1 MRALILTL
9 PLAFTSCSFTKFA
22 FTRCDMNQECRDA
35 FGWGYVC
42 AEELCQEVDPIPRC
56 GRTYP
61 EDLFDD
67 VEGYRDRVVYG
78 VQFDQSQFAT
88 ESRAAEFAIEEVMK
102 ASGLGGKGFAAVVC
116 TNEESSLLDGLA
128 QDQANVMVSEYLAN
142 QVGVSAIIG
151 PATSDRVE
159 DAFQA
164 VKRFGTLV
172 MSPTATSPSL
182 TPLDGSVSTT
192 AEPGLLWRTS
202 PPDDLQG
209 AELAALM
216 EADGMDTV
224 AFIVEEG
231 NYGTA
236 LGAIGQSAFE
246 DGGGEATLVPYESG
260 SAASLQ
266 EKIGI
271 VEDMDVDGVAF
282 ISSDR
287 EDTQEF
293 LQFVSTS
300 AADASYTCSSADRCP
315 FSDDGATIYLAD
327 GGKDL
332 GIFESVSGIERV
344 LDRIHGTA
352 PAHELGS
359 VYNVFADSFDA
370 KWGAGTADSTPFTS
384 YAYDAAW
391 LVIYGSAW
399 AHYNEAAIDGLGIAR
414 GLRRI
419 SEKRDGTTQVD
430 VGRSSWNSVR
440 AEFEAAQPIDVQGA
454 SGALDYDPNTGE
466 TSAPIEYWCV
476 TSLAGEDLTFA
487 VVNHP
492 SEGVSRCEI

>member
-1 MRALILTL
+1 MRAWMMTL

-22 FTRCDMNQECRDA
+22 FTQCDMNQECRDA

-42 AEELCQEVDPIPRC
+42 AEDLCQEVAPNPRC

-61 EDLFDD
+61 DDLLQD
-67 VEGYRDRVVYG
+67 VEGYRDRVVFG
-78 VQFDQSQFAT
+78 VQFDQSQFET

-102 ASGLGGKGFAAVVC
+102 ASGLGEKGFAAVVC
-116 TNEESSLLDGLA
+116 TNEESSLLDGLS
-128 QDQANVMVSEYLAN
+128 QDQANVLVSEYLAD

-172 MSPTATSPSL
+172 MSPTATSPAL
-182 TPLDGSVSTT
+182 TPLDGSVSTS
-192 AEPGLLWRTS
+192 ADPGLLWRTS

-216 EADGMDTV
+216 GADGMDIV

-246 DGGGEATLVPYESG
+246 DAGGEATLVPYESG
-260 SAASLQ
+260 SVASLQ
-266 EKIGI
+266 DKIAL

-287 EDTQEF
+287 GDTEEF

-300 AADASYTCSSADRCP
+300 AADPSYTCASTDRCP
-315 FSDDGATIYLAD
+315 FSDGGATIYFAD

-332 GIFESVSGIERV
+332 SIFESVAGIERV

-370 KWGAGTADSTPFTS
+370 KWGSGTADSTPFTP

-419 SEKRDGTTQVD
+419 SEKRQGTTQVD
-430 VGRSSWNSVR
+430 VGRSAWNSVR

-454 SGALDYDPNTGE
+454 SGSLDYDPSSGE

-476 TSLAGEDLTFA
+476 TALSGAGLDFGT
-487 VVNHP
+487 VSHP
-492 SEGVSRCEI
+492 SEGVSRCET

>member
-56 GRTYP
+56 ERTYP
-61 EDLFDD
+61 EDLLDN

-116 TNEESSLLDGLA
+116 TNEESSLFDGLA

-159 DAFQA
+159 ASFEA

-224 AFIVEEG
+224 AFILEEG

-236 LGAIGQSAFE
+236 LGAIGQAAFE

-260 SAASLQ
+260 STASLQ
-266 EKIGI
+266 DKIGM
-271 VEDMDVDGVAF
+271 VENMDVDGVAF

-293 LQFVSTS
+293 LQFVATS
-300 AADASYTCSSADRCP
+300 ASDASYTCDSADRCP

-370 KWGAGTADSTPFTS
+370 RWGAGTADSTPFTS

-399 AHYNEAAIDGLGIAR
+399 AHYNEAAIDGIGIAR

>member
-1 MRALILTL
+1 MRVLMMMV

-22 FTRCDMNQECRDA
+22 FTKCDMNQECRDA

-42 AEELCQEVDPIPRC
+42 AEDLCQEVSPNVRC

-61 EDLFDD
+61 GDLLQD
-67 VEGYRDRVVYG
+67 VEGYRDRIVYG
-78 VQFDQSQFAT
+78 VQFDQSQFAI

-102 ASGLGGKGFAAVVC
+102 ASGLGEKGFAAVVC
-116 TNEESSLLDGLA
+116 TNEESSLLDGLS

-142 QVGVSAIIG
+142 EVGVAAIIG

-159 DAFQA
+159 DTYNA
-164 VKRFGTLV
+164 VERYGTLV
-172 MSPTATSPSL
+172 MSPTATSPAL
-182 TPLDGSVSTT
+182 TPLDGSVSTS
-192 AEPGLLWRTS
+192 AQPGLLWRTS

-216 EADGMDTV
+216 GADGMDTV

-231 NYGTA
+231 NYGTD
-236 LGAIGQSAFE
+236 LGAIGQTAFE
-246 DGGGEATLVPYESG
+246 DAGGEATLRPYESG
-260 SAASLQ
+260 SIASLQ
-266 EKIGI
+266 DKIAM

-287 EDTQEF
+287 EDTELF
-293 LQFVSTS
+293 LQFVASS
-300 AADASYTCSSADRCP
+300 AADDSYTCASVDRCP
-315 FSDDGATIYLAD
+315 FSDGGATIYFAD

-332 GIFESVSGIERV
+332 GIFEAVTGIERI

-370 KWGAGTADSTPFTS
+370 EWGSGTADSTPFTS

-399 AHYNEAAIDGLGIAR
+399 AHYNEAAIDGLGVAR

-419 SEKRDGTTQVD
+419 SEKRSGTTQVD
-430 VGRSSWNSVR
+430 VGRSAWNSVR

-454 SGALDYDPNTGE
+454 SGTLDYDPNTGE

-476 TSLAGEDLTFA
+476 TTLGGDGLSFA
-487 VVNHP
+487 TVNHP
-492 SEGVSRCEI
+492 GEGVSRCEL

>member
-61 EDLFDD
+61 EDLLDN

-116 TNEESSLLDGLA
+116 TNEESSLLDGLV

-159 DAFQA
+159 ASFEA

-224 AFIVEEG
+224 AFILEEG

-236 LGAIGQSAFE
+236 LGAIGQAAFE

-260 SAASLQ
+260 STASLQ
-266 EKIGI
+266 DKIGM
-271 VEDMDVDGVAF
+271 VENMDVDGVAF

-300 AADASYTCSSADRCP
+300 ASDASYTCDAADRCP

-370 KWGAGTADSTPFTS
+370 RWGAGTADSTPFTS

>member
-1 MRALILTL
+1 MRVWMLSL
-9 PLAFTSCSFTKFA
+9 PLVFTSCSFTKFA
-22 FTRCDMNQECRDA
+22 FTRCDLNKECRDA

-42 AEELCQEVDPIPRC
+42 AEQLCQEVDPIPRC

-61 EDLFDD
+61 EGLLDD
-67 VEGYRDRVVYG
+67 VEGNRDLVVYG
-78 VQFDQSQFAT
+78 VQFDQSQFAV
-88 ESRAAEFAIEEVMK
+88 ESQAAEFAIEEVMR
-102 ASGLGGKGFAAVVC
+102 ASKLGDQGFAAVVC
-116 TNEESSLLDGLA
+116 TNEESSMLDGLS
-128 QDQANVMVSEYLAN
+128 QDEANVMVSEYLAN
-142 QVGVSAIIG
+142 QVGVAAIIG
-151 PATSDRVE
+151 PATSDRVQ
-159 DAFQA
+159 DAFVA
-164 VKRFGTLV
+164 VERFGTLV
-172 MSPTATSPSL
+172 MSPTATSPAL

-216 EADGMDTV
+216 DADGTDTV
-224 AFIVEEG
+224 AFIFEEG

-236 LGAIGQSAFE
+236 LATIGQTAFE
-246 DGGGEATLVPYESG
+246 DAGGEAKLVPYESG

-266 EKIGI
+266 EKIAVVG
-271 VEDMDVDGVAF
+271 DMDVDGVAF

-287 EDTQEF
+287 GDTEEF
-293 LQFVSTS
+293 LQFVATS
-300 AADASYTCSSADRCP
+300 AADETYSCESVDRCP
-315 FSDDGATIYLAD
+315 FSEDGAMIYLTD

-332 GIFESVSGIERV
+332 SIFASVSGIERV
-344 LDRIHGTA
+344 LDRIRGTA

-359 VYNVFADSFDA
+359 VYNVFADSFDS
-370 KWGAGTADSTPFTS
+370 KWGADTADSTPFTS

-399 AHYNEAAIDGLGIAR
+399 AHYNEASIDGLGIAR

-419 SEKRDGTTQVD
+419 SHKADGTTQVD
-430 VGRSSWNSVR
+430 VGFTSWNSVR
-440 AEFEAAQPIDVQGA
+440 AEFEARQPIDVQGA

-476 TSLAGEDLTFA
+476 TSLVGDDLSFA
-487 VVNHP
+487 SVIHP
-492 SEGVSRCEI
+492 SDGVSRCEG